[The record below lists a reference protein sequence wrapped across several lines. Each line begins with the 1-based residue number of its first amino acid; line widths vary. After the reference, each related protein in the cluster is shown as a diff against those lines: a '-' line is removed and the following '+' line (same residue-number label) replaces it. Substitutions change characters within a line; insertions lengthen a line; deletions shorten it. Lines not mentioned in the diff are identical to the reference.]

1 MPNGKDM
8 KTPTVNLRIP
18 GPTPV
23 PEEVLESMRA
33 QMINHRGPD
42 FKALVERVTDRLMK
56 LFQTE
61 NDLFVLTCSGTGA
74 MEASIVN
81 TLSPGDRVL
90 ALVIGAFGQRYS
102 EIATAFGAEVSTITA
117 PYGEAINPEDV
128 REALEADDSIKAV
141 LVTHNETSTGVT
153 NDLASI
159 SRIVD
164 EEDRILLVDAISSI
178 GSIDLP
184 VDAWA
189 CDVVVTASQKGWMSP
204 PGLAMASVSPRAW
217 AAYREAKMPRYNWD
231 FAKAKSYLENGQT
244 PWTPALST
252 FYALDTGLEI
262 MAKEGLPNI
271 IERHAAVTR
280 RAREGVRALGLSLLA
295 RDEVASNTVTAVNRP
310 EGIDVAELLKVIRED
325 YNVVLAGG
333 PGALAGKIFR
343 IGHLGHVTE
352 EDIDDVLTALGQA
365 LEKLGY
371 RGGKPA

>member
-1 MPNGKDM
+1 MAEK
-8 KTPTVNLRIP
+8 KVNLRIP

-23 PEEVLESMRA
+23 PDAVLESMRA

-42 FKALVERVTDRLMK
+42 FKTLIDRVTDRLMK

-61 NDLFVLTCSGTGA
+61 NELFVLTCSGTGA

-184 VDAWA
+184 VDAWR

-204 PGLAMASVSPRAW
+204 PGLAMTSVSPRAW
-217 AAYREAKMPRYNWD
+217 AAYREATMPRYNWD

-310 EGIDVAELLKVIRED
+310 EGIDVAELLKVARED

-333 PGALAGKIFR
+333 PGTLAGKIFR